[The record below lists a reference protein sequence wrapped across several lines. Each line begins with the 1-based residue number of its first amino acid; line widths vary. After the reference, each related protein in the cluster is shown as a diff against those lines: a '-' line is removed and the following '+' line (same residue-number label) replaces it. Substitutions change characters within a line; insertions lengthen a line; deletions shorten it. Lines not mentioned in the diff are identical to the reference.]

1 MYIAGFLKL
10 DFMSMQFNRG
20 NIWRL
25 LTSCGRLSSLAIAIL
40 AMCALASAA
49 ARAGSSV
56 TLAMSLTPLS
66 APVIIAA
73 EKGYFAAHG
82 IDVGIKDYVG
92 GMRTAKAMFEGKADM
107 ATSSEV
113 VVMFN
118 SFKRSDFSVIC
129 TFVTSDNDVKIVT
142 RKDTGIRNV
151 ADLAGMTVG
160 TVTGASA
167 QFFLDETLFL
177 AGVDGAEVDVIHV
190 NPEDSSTTLASGKVD
205 AVVIWEP
212 LVYRIR
218 RIHGVST
225 LYRPQRVTR
234 CFMAMSH
241 C

>member
-1 MYIAGFLKL
+1 M
-10 DFMSMQFNRG
+10 
-20 NIWRL
+20 
-25 LTSCGRLSSLAIAIL
+25 
-40 AMCALASAA
+40 
-49 ARAGSSV
+49 
-56 TLAMSLTPLS
+56 
-66 APVIIAA
+66 
-73 EKGYFAAHG
+73 
-82 IDVGIKDYVG
+82 
-92 GMRTAKAMFEGKADM
+92 
-107 ATSSEV
+107 
-113 VVMFN
+113 
-118 SFKRSDFSVIC
+118 
-129 TFVTSDNDVKIVT
+129 
-142 RKDTGIRNV
+142 